1 LSGAAQG
8 GNVVVWL
15 GGGAHPTSAERPE
28 MSDTIQEQQAAARP
42 PWPVGDELGEVRLG
56 QAQLLHAR
64 TGMSCLIVSGVT
76 LYLAALVSLTG
87 DVRFAA
93 IWLAGTGTMIGVVYG
108 YASWMA
114 PAGITA
120 GNYRRYLTGHTLI
133 SGVTGLVWGGLAIAF
148 LNSTSLLNLFISIN
162 MVFAITVGG
171 MTPSAEYRPTYVS
184 LASAT
189 LLPFSS
195 WWLLTVDGP
204 LRLIGLGLLIYYA
217 FGLLVSARAEVQ
229 TRATLAADRN
239 RLLTQQLQEQ
249 NRLIERASASKSRFL
264 AATSHDMSQPLQA
277 QGFFI
282 GALRRTLDRPEQI
295 ELLDKV
301 EACWRSQQQLLQA
314 LVETARLDSGAIIA
328 RMQSLLLD
336 EVLQGLRAEFADM
349 AYAKSIELTVARTD
363 HAVRSDP
370 LLVTRILRNLLAN
383 ALKFTPP
390 GGQVDV
396 RCSELNGSVLIEV
409 TDNGPGVPAEERER
423 IFEEYTQLQPG
434 QSGAAHGLGLGLTIV
449 RQLAG
454 RLNVELHFESAPGE
468 GTRAGIVLP
477 LAGSPPG
484 PEAVN
489 PRPNEISGSPLIV
502 LVEDQVAVR
511 ESLTILLTDWG
522 CRVIAAASGRE
533 AKDLLSWADAEPG
546 LLIVDKRLAD
556 GEDGLET
563 IQSLRSEVLAD
574 IPAVLLTGEIYRF
587 DALSGMEGVT
597 VLPKPADAAQ
607 LYSILLDTLQ
617 QPGD

>member
-1 LSGAAQG
+1 M
-8 GNVVVWL
+8 
-15 GGGAHPTSAERPE
+15 R
-28 MSDTIQEQQAAARP
+28 DTIQEQQAATRP
-42 PWPVGDELGEVRLG
+42 PWPVGDELGGVRLG

-64 TGMSCLIVSGVT
+64 TGVSCLIVSGVT
-76 LYLAALVSLTG
+76 LSLAALVSLTG
-87 DVRFAA
+87 DLRFAA
-93 IWLAGTGTMIGVVYG
+93 IWLAGTGTMIGIVFG
-108 YASWMA
+108 YSRWMA

-120 GNYRRYLTGHTLI
+120 DNYRRYLTGHTLV
-133 SGVTGLVWGGLAIAF
+133 SGVTGLVWGGLASAF
-148 LNSTSLLNLFISIN
+148 LDSTSLLNLFIAIN
-162 MVFAITVGG
+162 MVFSITVGG

-229 TRATLAADRN
+229 TRATLAAERN

-295 ELLDKV
+295 ELLDKI

-336 EVLQGLRAEFADM
+336 EVVQGLRAEFADM
-349 AYAKSIELTVARTD
+349 AHAKSIEFTVTRTG

-390 GGQVDV
+390 GGQVELQ
-396 RCSELNGSVLIEV
+396 CSELDGSVLVEI

-423 IFEEYTQLQPG
+423 IFEE
-434 QSGAAHGLGLGLTIV
+434 
-449 RQLAG
+449 
-454 RLNVELHFESAPGE
+454 
-468 GTRAGIVLP
+468 
-477 LAGSPPG
+477 
-484 PEAVN
+484 
-489 PRPNEISGSPLIV
+489 
-502 LVEDQVAVR
+502 
-511 ESLTILLTDWG
+511 
-522 CRVIAAASGRE
+522 
-533 AKDLLSWADAEPG
+533 
-546 LLIVDKRLAD
+546 
-556 GEDGLET
+556 
-563 IQSLRSEVLAD
+563 
-574 IPAVLLTGEIYRF
+574 
-587 DALSGMEGVT
+587 
-597 VLPKPADAAQ
+597 
-607 LYSILLDTLQ
+607 
-617 QPGD
+617 